1 MDDWDEQ
8 VRRDQRTDAI
18 NEQTKIII
26 YCTVAIIITL
36 LFLFGNKEEIKSNIE
51 TAFWWGAGLGS
62 IYGFFA
68 WPSFRTGIFFAAAA
82 WVIWNGPGLH
92 PRNWTPEMWNIL
104 GVLLG
109 IAAASSTLNQWIIH
123 KKDFSKWWQ
132 HLKDLD

>member
-1 MDDWDEQ
+1 MMT
-8 VRRDQRTDAI
+8 TDPTA
-18 NEQTKIII
+18 TLI
-26 YCTVAIIITL
+26 YEAL
-36 LFLFGNKEEIKSNIE
+36 
-51 TAFWWGAGLGS
+51 
-62 IYGFFA
+62 
-68 WPSFRTGIFFAAAA
+68 AAA